1 MKTPPPD
8 LAGRLLDASEEILS
22 GDPAP
27 RLEDV
32 ARMVGASRASL
43 YYYFSGRDDL
53 LSFLL
58 TTHARHGAEAIES
71 AVDPDAPAPQRLRS
85 MLGAMIDY
93 LGQHPGTCAGLLG
106 ALGASGQM
114 SEVLQTNDVWIAGPL
129 RELLAAGPFSV
140 GDVEDAANAMLG
152 AVLLAVLGRSMTGAD
167 PTDADFHQHLVD
179 QLLGGV
185 LNVPVE
191 S

>member
-1 MKTPPPD
+1 LVDVKTPPPD
-8 LAGRLLDASEEILS
+8 LAGRLLDVSEQVLT
-22 GDPAP
+22 GVPAP

-43 YYYFSGRDDL
+43 YYYVSGRDDL

-58 TTHARHGAEAIES
+58 TTHARHGAEAIQA

-85 MLGAMIDY
+85 MLGAMIEY
-93 LGQHPGTCAGLLG
+93 LSQHPGTCAGLLG

-129 RELLAAGPFSV
+129 RELLADKSFAAGNV
-140 GDVEDAANAMLG
+140 ADAANAILG
-152 AVLLAVLGRSMTGAD
+152 AILLAVLGRSMSGAD
-167 PTDADFHQHLVD
+167 PTDADFRQHLAD
-179 QLLGGV
+179 QIVGGV
-185 LNVPVE
+185 IAR
-191 S
+191 

>member
-8 LAGRLLDASEEILS
+8 LAGRLLDVSEHILS

-58 TTHARHGAEAIES
+58 ATHARHGAEAIQA
-71 AVDPDAPAPQRLRS
+71 AVNPDDPAPQRLRS
-85 MLGAMIDY
+85 MLGAMIEY

-129 RELLAAGPFSV
+129 RELLTTLAVPNVA
-140 GDVEDAANAMLG
+140 DAANAILG
-152 AVLLAVLGRSMTGAD
+152 GVLLAVLGRSMSGAD
-167 PTDADFHQHLVD
+167 PTDADFQQQLAD
-179 QLLGGV
+179 QILGGV
-185 LNVPVE
+185 LVR
-191 S
+191 

>member
-1 MKTPPPD
+1 VKTPPPD

-58 TTHARHGAEAIES
+58 TTHARHGAEAIQA
-71 AVDPDAPAPQRLRS
+71 AVDPEAPAPQRLRS
-85 MLGAMIDY
+85 MLGAMIEY

-129 RELLAAGPFSV
+129 RELLAAGPFVV
-140 GDVEDAANAMLG
+140 GNVEDAANAMLG
-152 AVLLAVLGRSMTGAD
+152 AVLLAVLGRAMTGAD
-167 PTDADFHQHLVD
+167 PTDADFRQHLVD
-179 QLLGGV
+179 QALGGV
-185 LNVPVE
+185 LAR
-191 S
+191 

>member
-1 MKTPPPD
+1 VKTPPPD
-8 LAGRLLDASEEILS
+8 LAGRLLDVSEEVLGS
-22 GDPAP
+22 DPAP

-58 TTHARHGAEAIES
+58 TTHARHGAEAIQA
-71 AVDPDAPAPQRLRS
+71 AVNPDDPPEQRLRS
-85 MLGAMIDY
+85 MLGAMIEY
-93 LGQHPGTCAGLLG
+93 LGRHPGTCAGLLG

-129 RELLAAGPFSV
+129 RELLATGPFAV
-140 GDVEDAANAMLG
+140 GNVTDAANAILG

-167 PTDADFHQHLVD
+167 PADADFRRQLAD
-179 QLLGGV
+179 QLLRGV
-185 LNVPVE
+185 L
-191 S
+191 SR